1 MARSKITEKLDLIT
15 HEELGIRFDEG
26 LVWEKL
32 DARLGEAPK
41 VLPIRW
47 MLAAAVFLGVL
58 LLPLTL
64 LRDEARLDSFGTIAE
79 QPGTEQ
85 PSKEQL
91 GTDGALVIEAGEPVK
106 SERIAVNTPEGST
119 YQLPRI
125 HTKKVEIKL
134 ANIATPTL
142 APVAFQPPQEQK
154 VKPQFAVED
163 ISIIQASFEK
173 ASINDQ
179 RIETGTKLSISAQWN
194 GSNSSSDVLN
204 AESEKAFTVRLLDSK
219 ARTQK

>member
-1 MARSKITEKLDLIT
+1 MAHSKITEKLDLIT
-15 HEELGIRFDEG
+15 HDELGIRFDEG

-32 DARLGEAPK
+32 DARLGNEPK
-41 VLPIRW
+41 VLPIRR
-47 MLAAAVFLGVL
+47 MVAAAVFLGVL

-64 LRDEARLDSFGTIAE
+64 LKDQATLDSFGTIAE
-79 QPGTEQ
+79 HPGT
-85 PSKEQL
+85 EQL
-91 GTDGALVIEAGEPVK
+91 GTDGALVIEATKPIN
-106 SERIAVNTPEGST
+106 SELIAANTLDEST
-119 YQLPRI
+119 HQLLDI
-125 HTKKVEIKL
+125 HTKKVELKM
-134 ANIATPTL
+134 ASIATPSL

-154 VKPQFAVED
+154 IKPQFAVED

-204 AESEKAFTVRLLDSK
+204 AESEKALTLRLLDSK

>member
-85 PSKEQL
+85 L
-91 GTDGALVIEAGEPVK
+91 GTDGALVIEAGELVS
-106 SERIAVNTPEGST
+106 SEQIAVNTPDEST